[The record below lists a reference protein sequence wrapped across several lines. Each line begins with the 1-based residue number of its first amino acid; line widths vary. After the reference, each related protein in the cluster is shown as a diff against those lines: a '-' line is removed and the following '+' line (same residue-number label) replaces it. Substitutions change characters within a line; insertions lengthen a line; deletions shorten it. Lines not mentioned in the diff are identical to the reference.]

1 MKYTATITELYLVQW
16 GIGEDAMRMTTPI
29 FFEELKDAQT
39 VASIPLGS
47 YKGKGTV
54 YTRTYIEG
62 SGEKPP
68 KAFKSVKDWAE
79 ESLTMKQAREYGLI

>member
-16 GIGEDAMRMTTPI
+16 CMGEDAMRLTPPI
-29 FFEELKDAQT
+29 FFEERKDAHA

-62 SGEKPP
+62 IGEKPP
-68 KAFKSVKDWAE
+68 KAFKSVRDWADE
-79 ESLTMKQAREYGLI
+79 TLTMKQAREYGIV